1 MSKDLEPTNNFSHL
15 FNDLPDNERK
25 RLIPF
30 LLEDERRTIW
40 RCKNKAIASHKRLMK
55 EFDETTRYMKK
66 ELSKY
71 E

>member
-15 FNDLPDNERK
+15 FNDLPADERK

-30 LLEDERRTIW
+30 LLEDEIRSIW
-40 RCKNKAIASHKRLMK
+40 RCKNKAIAAHKRLMK
-55 EFDETTRYMKK
+55 EFDEKTRRLKK
-66 ELSKY
+66 ELGKY